1 MAMLQ
6 NRLLP
11 VVIGVAALI
20 GAANIGAYAAG
31 GQPLLLGHANAE
43 TKTAAV
49 ANSGT
54 GPALSLRS
62 SHKSPSLAVS
72 SSKLVKHLNANDVDG
87 LSAADLQTRAITWTL
102 PADNVPNAF
111 ELTGLKE
118 GTYFASVS
126 VLVDED
132 ATAACNLFENATELL
147 VYGANR
153 MGSVSMV
160 SGGNIFD
167 YGGGVLTLS
176 CDGDLDPLIENT
188 VTMIR
193 LSHVVHKTAQEPLAG
208 VRARLQLPTRP

>member
-20 GAANIGAYAAG
+20 GAANIGAYAAA
-31 GQPLLLGHANAE
+31 GQPLLLGHANVE

-54 GPALSLRS
+54 GPTLSLRS

-72 SSKLVKHLNANDVDG
+72 SSKLVKHLNADDVDG
-87 LSAADLQTRAITWTL
+87 LSAAALETRAISWTL
-102 PADNVPNAF
+102 PADNVPNVYQ
-111 ELTGLKE
+111 LTGLRE
-118 GTYFASVS
+118 GTYFATVS
-126 VLVDED
+126 VLLDTD
-132 ATAACNLFENATELL
+132 ATGSCSLFENATELL

-153 MGSVSMV
+153 MSSVSMV

-167 YGGGVLTLS
+167 YGGGALTLS
-176 CDGDLDPLIENT
+176 CSGDLDTTIVNT
-188 VTMIR
+188 VTLIR
-193 LSHVVHKTAQEPLAG
+193 LSHVVHKTAQDPAPG
-208 VRARLQLPTRP
+208 VRVRHHVPIRP